1 MIGFETFLIGL
12 MVVSTLTGL
21 VTEAVKKI
29 LTEHDVAY
37 RANTLSGIVSLVTSA
52 VVGMG
57 YVVIANVAITSQTVV
72 CLVALAIMGWLCA
85 MVGYDKV
92 IQVIGQFKTT
102 GKG

>member
-29 LTEHDVAY
+29 MAEHDRTY

-52 VVGMG
+52 VVGCG
-57 YVVIANVAITSQTVV
+57 YVVVANVAITSQTVV
-72 CLVALAIMGWLCA
+72 CLIALALMGWLCA

-92 IQVIGQFKTT
+92 IQTIEQFRK
-102 GKG
+102 